1 MSTLQIKPRNDTDQ
15 LKIQTSGGNT
25 AFFVHGSGATLKNS
39 TIENNTIENT
49 NTFHAGHI
57 IQTQYNSI
65 DVENNII
72 VNNTTIYGT
81 LDLEFNRI
89 KSNSYFLI
97 TISALAYRPATNG
110 QANLGY
116 RISVNGSVIQSKA
129 LMVKD
134 DNSWTQVSR
143 IYKDTTTGSVNDTVK
158 IESVYQNTYAN
169 DNIFRVPFLL
179 VQEISA
185 G

>member
-1 MSTLQIKPRNDTDQ
+1 MASIKIANKNFMSQSGTDEPA
-15 LKIQTSGGNT
+15 ITSN
-25 AFFVHGSGATLKNS
+25 V
-39 TIENNTIENT
+39 
-49 NTFHAGHI
+49 TFPAGHI

-72 VNNTTIYGT
+72 VNNTTVYGT
-81 LDLEFNRI
+81 LELSFNRKI
-89 KSNSYFLI
+89 SNSYFLI

-179 VQEISA
+179 VHEIA

>member
-25 AFFVHGSGATLKNS
+25 TFFVHGSGATLKNS

-49 NTFHAGHI
+49 NTFPAGHI

-72 VNNTTIYGT
+72 VNNTTVYGT
-81 LDLEFNRI
+81 LELSFNR
-89 KSNSYFLI
+89 KMSNSYFLI

-116 RISVNGSVIQSKA
+116 RISVNNSVIQSKA

-179 VQEISA
+179 VHEIA